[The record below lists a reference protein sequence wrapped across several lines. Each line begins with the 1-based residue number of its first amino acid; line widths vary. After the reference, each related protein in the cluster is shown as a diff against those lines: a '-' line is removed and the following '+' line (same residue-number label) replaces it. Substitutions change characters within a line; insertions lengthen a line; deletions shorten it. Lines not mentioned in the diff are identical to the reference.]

1 MAKLPRRL
9 ANDHGWRAPLITVE
23 PSLPLREA
31 GEQMLRHAI
40 SDPVV
45 VEPGTQLPIGI
56 LSTADIVGVLAWGEA

>member
-1 MAKLPRRL
+1 L
-9 ANDHGWRAPLITVE
+9 ANDHGWRAPLIAVE
-23 PSLPLREA
+23 PSLPVRE

-45 VEPGTQLPIGI
+45 VEPGTRRPIAI